1 MLTVLPKKV
10 LIDIDAAIDAA
21 AKEKLLLRVYAVAE
35 VIRRKHAS
43 ENIALEDIAEAVMS
57 RSAKGTAFEVD
68 ISDAAS
74 AVLATTTL

>member
-1 MLTVLPKKV
+1 MLTSLPTNV
-10 LIDIDAAIDAA
+10 LIDIDAVIEAA
-21 AKEKLLLRVYAVAE
+21 AREKRFLRVYAVAE
-35 VIRRKHAS
+35 IIRQKHAS

-74 AVLATTTL
+74 AVFASSS